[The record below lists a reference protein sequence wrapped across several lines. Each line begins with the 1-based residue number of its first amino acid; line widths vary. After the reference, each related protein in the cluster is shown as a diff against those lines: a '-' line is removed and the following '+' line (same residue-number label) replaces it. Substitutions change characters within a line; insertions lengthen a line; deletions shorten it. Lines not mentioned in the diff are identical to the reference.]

1 MNSSTK
7 GLFGVTL
14 KDLAEIAILCAMAV
28 GLDRLKIPFPTGSLN
43 LSCVPLIIIA
53 LRHGPFKGF
62 IAGGIVFGIITCLI
76 DGYGFITYPMEYLL
90 AFGATGV
97 VGFASPYIIK
107 NFGKSLKHTILSYV
121 FLVASIAVWMV
132 IRYFCAC
139 FDSIVLYLSYLEE
152 FMAEKGIN
160 STVLAAM
167 IYNINVP
174 VTALA
179 DTIAVC
185 ALLYPITLLRKRFQS
200 SFIKSILDEEEP
212 TQDIEVE

>member
-7 GLFGVTL
+7 GVFGITL
-14 KDLAEIAILCAMAV
+14 KDLAEIAILCAMAI

-90 AFGATGV
+90 AFGAIGV
-97 VGFASPYIIK
+97 VGFVAPYIIK

-121 FLVASIAVWMV
+121 FLIVSIAVWMV

-139 FDSIVLYLSYLEE
+139 FDSIVLYLEYLED
-152 FMAEKGIN
+152 FMAEEGIN
-160 STVLAAM
+160 SSVLAAM

-179 DTIAVC
+179 DAIAVS
-185 ALLYPITLLRKRFQS
+185 ALLYPIALLRKRFQS
-200 SFIKSILDEEEP
+200 SFMKSILDEEEP
-212 TQDIEVE
+212 TVEVEEE